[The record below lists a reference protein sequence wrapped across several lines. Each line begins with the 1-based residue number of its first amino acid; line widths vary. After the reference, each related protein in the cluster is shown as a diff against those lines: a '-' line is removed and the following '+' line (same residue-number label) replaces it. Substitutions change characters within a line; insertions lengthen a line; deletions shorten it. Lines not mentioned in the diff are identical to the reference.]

1 MSILAT
7 LTVLIPFLN
16 LIRNAGSGNK
26 GIFVA
31 TIFLGF
37 VIQSIIF
44 ITWLLLSIVSLHK
57 EYKLFKIIFIVLAY
71 LPLLYI
77 RYFDNMAYIIC
88 YAISLFLCSIIILID
103 YKSGKWLE

>member
-1 MSILAT
+1 MSILAI
-7 LTVLIPFLN
+7 LTVLIAFLT
-16 LIRNAGSGNK
+16 LIFNTGSDDK
-26 GIFVA
+26 GIFVV

-37 VIQSIIF
+37 LIQSIIF

-57 EYKLFKIIFIVLAY
+57 KYKLLKIILIVLSY
-71 LPLLYI
+71 IPLLYI
-77 RYFDNMAYIIC
+77 RYFDNMAYMIC

>member
-1 MSILAT
+1 MSILST
-7 LTVLIPFLN
+7 ITVLIPFLN
-16 LIRNAGSGNK
+16 LIFNAGSDDK

-37 VIQSIIF
+37 LIQSIIF
-44 ITWLLLSIVSLHK
+44 IIWLLLSIVSLHTK
-57 EYKLFKIIFIVLAY
+57 YKLFKIILIVLAY
-71 LPLLYI
+71 IPLLYI

-103 YKSGKWLE
+103 YKSGNWLE

>member
-16 LIRNAGSGNK
+16 FIFNAGSDDK
-26 GIFVA
+26 GIFVV
-31 TIFLGF
+31 TIFVGF

-44 ITWLLLSIVSLHK
+44 ITWLILSIVSIHK
-57 EYKLFKIIFIVLAY
+57 KYKLLKIILIVLAY
-71 LPLLYI
+71 ISLLYI
-77 RYFDNMAYIIC
+77 RYFNNTVYMIC
-88 YAISLFLCSIIILID
+88 YAISLFLCSIIILVD

>member
-1 MSILAT
+1 MSILST

-16 LIRNAGSGNK
+16 LIFNAGSDDK
-26 GIFVA
+26 GIFVL

-44 ITWLLLSIVSLHK
+44 VSCLLSSIVSLHK
-57 EYKLFKIIFIVLAY
+57 KYKLFKIILIVLAY
-71 LPLLYI
+71 IPLFYI
-77 RYFDNMAYIIC
+77 RYFDNMAYMIC

-103 YKSGKWLE
+103 YKSEHWLE

>member
-1 MSILAT
+1 MSILGT

-16 LIRNAGSGNK
+16 LIRNVGSDNK
-26 GIFVA
+26 GLFVV

-37 VIQSIIF
+37 LIQSIIF

-57 EYKLFKIIFIVLAY
+57 KDKLLKIILIVLAY
-71 LPLLYI
+71 IPLLYI
-77 RYFDNMAYIIC
+77 RYFDNMAYMIC

-103 YKSGKWLE
+103 YKSGNWLE